1 MKIFIV
7 SSQQSCGE
15 KYKQIIKERLPKLGF
30 DVGDKPDGV
39 DLIVVLYCR
48 DVCGIINMAPFLHG
62 DAPVILIGHCRNHR
76 RVNGATH
83 INASDDAL
91 QDAMQKAVDMD
102 KTFPPHTLCSE
113 MVA

>member
-39 DLIVVLYCR
+39 DLIVQLYCR
-48 DVCGIINMAPFLHG
+48 DMYEIVNLSHFLHG
-62 DAPVILIGHCRNHR
+62 DAPFMLIGHCRNHR

-83 INASDDAL
+83 INASNEEL
-91 QDAMQKAVDMD
+91 QEAMQKAVDMD
-102 KTFPPHTLCSE
+102 KTFPPHSLQ
-113 MVA
+113 